1 MRLRITAVIAFVAL
15 VFFAGRVMANDTPVT
30 NSNSPNMLS
39 LPDHILG
46 DLVAATAF
54 GLVTVLLSIFAYKL
68 IDWALKGVEFDKE
81 LAKGNLAVGVF
92 CAAIV
97 LGICYAVSSVVVAI
111 IH

>member
-1 MRLRITAVIAFVAL
+1 MRLLVIALIAMM
-15 VFFAGRVMANDTPVT
+15 FFAGKVMANDTPTT
-30 NSNSPNMLS
+30 NGSSVFG

-54 GLVTVLLSIFAYKL
+54 GLVTVLLSIFAYKV

-81 LAKGNLAVGVF
+81 LAKGNIAVGIF

-97 LGICYAVSSVVVAI
+97 LGICHAVSSVVVAI